1 MYYVIEFKNDV
12 YGNGY
17 SLNAEYFTNAQDGSG
32 TPLLYRGPLDFV
44 SFGEVADVAA
54 QDNISYLVRTDG
66 VTLYNVV
73 LLGCSDSSLEEDG
86 QYKLENLNNIGTVLE
101 VNADCDILNCRV
113 RNGRTV
119 VRAYGGNR
127 DGENYFIE
135 SLSQNKGCDGER
147 INVRIEGCILSQ
159 GREFLLKIG
168 ANRVLRAGAQNGTEP
183 ALTDASGKPYAVPS
197 VSDGNAYLG
206 DEYFYRMYVMTDVT
220 LKDSVLETSGLFS
233 VGLETNFSG
242 VVLAENS
249 SESGVNFEGW
259 AGTGGTSFASVL
271 RLEGDVRMYDWKDIS
286 LIDSSTLIN
295 SQLPQFKLDIG
306 GMLEFAMNYDPD
318 AYGDILVSQDGKQV
332 VHGGI
337 AVYGGGRNYTQVDL
351 TGLNG
356 ELTDFSEYSV
366 NISILTNSDDA
377 EMADQ
382 GGFLPLAAGTQ
393 DFRFYMY
400 GSGSAN
406 SYRKQLADAAA
417 GIKYDGISRVSAF

>member
-73 LLGCSDSSLEEDG
+73 LLGCGDSSLEEDG

-159 GREFLLKIG
+159 GR
-168 ANRVLRAGAQNGTEP
+168 
-183 ALTDASGKPYAVPS
+183 
-197 VSDGNAYLG
+197 
-206 DEYFYRMYVMTDVT
+206 
-220 LKDSVLETSGLFS
+220 
-233 VGLETNFSG
+233 
-242 VVLAENS
+242 
-249 SESGVNFEGW
+249 
-259 AGTGGTSFASVL
+259 
-271 RLEGDVRMYDWKDIS
+271 
-286 LIDSSTLIN
+286 
-295 SQLPQFKLDIG
+295 
-306 GMLEFAMNYDPD
+306 
-318 AYGDILVSQDGKQV
+318 
-332 VHGGI
+332 
-337 AVYGGGRNYTQVDL
+337 
-351 TGLNG
+351 
-356 ELTDFSEYSV
+356 
-366 NISILTNSDDA
+366 
-377 EMADQ
+377 
-382 GGFLPLAAGTQ
+382 
-393 DFRFYMY
+393 
-400 GSGSAN
+400 
-406 SYRKQLADAAA
+406 
-417 GIKYDGISRVSAF
+417 